1 MKIYPV
7 LFGTGYY
14 FGEIMKTALNIIR
27 ICISVVLCIAIA
39 ALLLCATAVKTVR
52 EYLESEEFYQQIES
66 TDIGTVK
73 FSENGKRAT
82 VTEFVSDYIEQYT
95 ENTIFSFASSIIDRV
110 ISSVLSSEKL
120 NSAVKEEVFKEVDYL
135 LNSDR
140 DAALERLKNGTD
152 TKQNIKIDWLDLD
165 SIENGVKTYIKNII
179 VSNIESVTG
188 VNSDLMIVLLAEKN
202 LTYLLL
208 TALAAFLVLVTVNIR
223 KISELLVFSGT
234 SSLVYGLSLKLIQ
247 AKFVD
252 ISIGNEDL
260 FIYQL
265 LSPLTDGLSPYILS
279 GIIIGI
285 VLILLSAAS
294 IILIKI
300 LQKRA

>member
-14 FGEIMKTALNIIR
+14 FGEIMKTALSIIR

-39 ALLLCATAVKTVR
+39 ASLLCATAVKTVR

-73 FSENGKRAT
+73 FSVNGKRAT

-140 DAALERLKNGTD
+140 DAALERLKNSTD

-188 VNSDLMIVLLAEKN
+188 VNSNLMIVLLAEKN

-208 TALAAFLVLVTVNIR
+208 TALAAFLLLVTVNIR
-223 KISELLVFSGT
+223 KISELLVFFGA